1 MVGPIESTAYTCTG
15 LWNDQRFSTC
25 YVTTCTCMYMYA
37 GSQCLSS
44 PLFPMQVRK
53 AAQEAVTLL
62 LKKPPGD
69 MQHHPASATTAKF
82 CVQQIEEHGGKRVG
96 LNDPQRPRCGC
107 SGQEGV
113 KWAKAVQT
121 KVYKNEPLFL

>member
-1 MVGPIESTAYTCTG
+1 MLGPIESTAYTCTG
-15 LWNDQRFSTC
+15 LWNDKNQYMLC
-25 YVTTCTCMYMYA
+25 NDMYMYA

-44 PLFPMQVRK
+44 PLFPLQVRK

-82 CVQQIEEHGGKRVG
+82 CVQQIEEHGGKGVSMVPG
-96 LNDPQRPRCGC
+96 DPGVDILDRRESNGQ
-107 SGQEGV
+107 SGANQSLQE
-113 KWAKAVQT
+113 
-121 KVYKNEPLFL
+121 